1 MKEFTQ
7 MHIGQ
12 FKEFPL
18 QSENKSKGK
27 SIQMLYELASFFLEK
42 QKLQCCVYYEI

>member
-1 MKEFTQ
+1 MLKSKHPKFCSIMKEFTQ

-18 QSENKSKGK
+18 QSENKSKGGIHFK
-27 SIQMLYELASFFLEK
+27 CSMI
-42 QKLQCCVYYEI
+42 